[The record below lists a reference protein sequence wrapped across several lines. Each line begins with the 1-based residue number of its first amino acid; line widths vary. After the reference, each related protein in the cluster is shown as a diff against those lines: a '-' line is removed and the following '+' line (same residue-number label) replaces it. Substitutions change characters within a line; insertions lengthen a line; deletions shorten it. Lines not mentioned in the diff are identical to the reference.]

1 MYQSSMKKI
10 STQALLLVA
19 TGLFLLAGCSTV
31 EAPPE
36 LSTLAKPVMGTFPIE
51 NSFVID
57 DECDFPVL
65 VEFTGQGRFLVFFD
79 REGNPI
85 RAQVHTRH
93 AGTVTNLET
102 GLTLRD
108 PVHRTTFYDFVKG
121 TMTVVG
127 LEVGITVPGKGV
139 VVLEAGKAVFDL
151 ATGEVLFEAGPHQFL
166 DEGFALVC
174 EALS

>member
-1 MYQSSMKKI
+1 MYQSSMKTVR
-10 STQALLLVA
+10 TQALLLVA

-31 EAPPE
+31 EAPQE
-36 LSTLAKPVMGTFPIE
+36 MSTLAKPEMGTFPIE

-65 VEFTGQGRFLVFFD
+65 VEFTGQGKFLVFFD

-93 AGTVTNLET
+93 DGTVTNLDT

-108 PVHRTTFYDFVKG
+108 PVHRTTFFDFVKG

-127 LEVGITVPGKGV
+127 LELGITVPGSGV
-139 VVLEAGKAVFDL
+139 VALEAGRAVFDL
-151 ATGEVLFEAGPHQFL
+151 DTGKVLFVAGPHQFL